1 MAIMADTKTQ
11 SMQDD
16 TVRQLDRI
24 KLGIV
29 SPMANERDTAVDF
42 VKAVL
47 AQCGAFR
54 EVTFF
59 AVLDNKSKDGT
70 VDLLREYAGQEKRLS
85 VVWAPENRCVVDAY
99 VRGYREAM
107 TAQCDW
113 ILEID
118 AGFSHK
124 PEDMPK
130 FFAKIGEGYECIF
143 GSRFCE
149 GAKLSETPLKRK
161 IISKGGTILT
171 NLLMGTRLQDMTSG
185 FEFFSRKAMAR
196 VLDKG
201 IMSKAHFFQTEI
213 KTHCRVFKCVEV
225 PIHYSAPSNS
235 VNNKVLK
242 DAFANLF
249 RLFGKRVTGRL

>member
-1 MAIMADTKTQ
+1 MVARADTKAE
-11 SMQDD
+11 SE
-16 TVRQLDRI
+16 TVRQFERI
-24 KLGIV
+24 RLGIV
-29 SPMANERDTAVDF
+29 TPMANERDTAVEL

-47 AQCGAFR
+47 AQCSAFK

-70 VDLLREYAGQEKRLS
+70 IDLLRELMKAEARLN

-107 TAQCDW
+107 VAGCDW
-113 ILEID
+113 ILEMD

-130 FFAKIGEGYECIF
+130 FFARINEGYECIF
-143 GSRFCE
+143 GSRFCK
-149 GAKLSETPLKRK
+149 GARLSDTPLKRR
-161 IISKGGTILT
+161 IISKGGTILA
-171 NLLMGTRLQDMTSG
+171 NLLVGTKLEDMTSG
-185 FEFFSRKAMAR
+185 FELFSRKAMER
-196 VLDKG
+196 VLEKG
-201 IMSKAHFFQTEI
+201 IMSRAHFFQTEI

-249 RLFGKRVTGRL
+249 RLFRLRMTGRL

>member
-1 MAIMADTKTQ
+1 MTEEKRQ
-11 SMQDD
+11 SSEIA
-16 TVRQLDRI
+16 TVRQLNRI

-29 SPMANERDTAVDF
+29 TPMANERDSAVDL

-47 AQCGAFR
+47 SQCGAFS
-54 EVTFF
+54 EVTYF
-59 AVLDNKSKDGT
+59 AVLDNKCKDGT
-70 VDLLREYAGQEKRLS
+70 VDLLREYAGREKRLA

-107 TAQCDW
+107 AAGCDW
-113 ILEID
+113 ILEMD

-143 GSRFCE
+143 GSRFCQ
-149 GAKLSETPLKRK
+149 GAKLSDTPLKRR

-171 NLLMGTRLQDMTSG
+171 NLLIGTNLKDMTSG

-196 VLDKG
+196 VLEKG

-213 KTHCRVFKCVEV
+213 KTHCRVFRCVEV

-242 DAFANLF
+242 DAFVNLY
-249 RLFGKRVTGRL
+249 RLFKQRITGRL

>member
-1 MAIMADTKTQ
+1 MVEIEKKSSSGETIRELAQIE
-11 SMQDD
+11 
-16 TVRQLDRI
+16 
-24 KLGIV
+24 LGIV
-29 SPMANERDTAVDF
+29 CPMANERDTAVEF

-47 AQCGAFR
+47 AQCQAFKAIK
-54 EVTFF
+54 FF
-59 AVLDNKSKDGT
+59 AVLDNKCKDGT
-70 VDLLREYAGQEKRLS
+70 AQILRQFSSSEERLS
-85 VVWAPENRCVVDAY
+85 VVWSPENRCVVDAY

-107 TAQCDW
+107 NAGCDW

-149 GAKLSETPLKRK
+149 GAKLADTPRKRR

-171 NLLMGTRLQDMTSG
+171 NVLVGTRLKDMTSG
-185 FEFFSRKAMAR
+185 FELFSRKAMGK
-196 VLDKG
+196 VLEKG
-201 IMSKAHFFQTEI
+201 IRSKAHFFQTEI
-213 KTHCRVFKCVEV
+213 KTHCRVFRCVEV

-242 DAFANLF
+242 DAIGNLF
-249 RLFGKRVTGRL
+249 HLFWLRVKGQL

>member
-1 MAIMADTKTQ
+1 MVETKDTAAGTE
-11 SMQDD
+11 
-16 TVRQLDRI
+16 TVRQPERI
-24 KLGIV
+24 RLGIV
-29 SPMANERDTAVDF
+29 TPMANERDTAVEL
-42 VKAVL
+42 VRAVL
-47 AQCGAFR
+47 AQCSAFK
-54 EVTFF
+54 EVRYFT
-59 AVLDNKSKDGT
+59 VLDNKCKDGT
-70 VDLLREYAGQEKRLS
+70 IELLREYARSERRLC

-99 VRGYREAM
+99 VRGYREAV
-107 TAQCDW
+107 AAGCDW
-113 ILEID
+113 ILEMD

-130 FFAKIGEGYECIF
+130 FFAKINEGYDCIF
-143 GSRFCE
+143 GSRFCP
-149 GAKLSETPLKRK
+149 GARLSETPLKRK

-171 NLLMGTRLQDMTSG
+171 NLLVGTRLEDMTSG
-185 FEFFSRKAMAR
+185 FELFSRRAMER
-196 VLDKG
+196 VLEKG

-249 RLFGKRVTGRL
+249 RLFRLRITGQL

>member
-1 MAIMADTKTQ
+1 MAEATNTPRPAQ
-11 SMQDD
+11 
-16 TVRQLDRI
+16 TVRQPEMI

-47 AQCGAFR
+47 TQCNAFKQ
-54 EVTFF
+54 VTLF
-59 AVLDNKSKDGT
+59 AILDNKCKDGT
-70 VDLLREYAGQEKRLS
+70 VDLLWELMHVEPRLH

-107 TAQCDW
+107 DAGCDW

-130 FFAKIGEGYECIF
+130 FFAEIDKGYDCIF
-143 GSRFCE
+143 GSRFCQ
-149 GAKLSETPLKRK
+149 GAKLSDMPLKRT
-161 IISKGGTILT
+161 IISKGGTLLT
-171 NLLMGTRLQDMTSG
+171 NLLLGTKLQDMTSG
-185 FEFFSRKAMAR
+185 FELFSRKAMEK
-196 VLDKG
+196 VLENG
-201 IMSKAHFFQTEI
+201 IVSKAHFFQTEI
-213 KTHCRVFKCVEV
+213 KTYCRAFNCIEV
-225 PIHYSAPSNS
+225 PIHYSDPSNS
-235 VNNKVLK
+235 VNNMVLK

-249 RLFGKRVTGRL
+249 RLFRLRITGRL

>member
-1 MAIMADTKTQ
+1 MVDEKNQ
-11 SMQDD
+11 SAGAE
-16 TVRQLDRI
+16 TVRELDRI

-42 VKAVL
+42 VREVL

-70 VDLLREYAGQEKRLS
+70 VDLLREFGKSEKRLN

-107 TAQCDW
+107 AAGCDW

-124 PEDMPK
+124 PEDMPR
-130 FFAKIGEGYECIF
+130 FFAMIGQGYECIF

-149 GAKLSETPLKRK
+149 GAKLSETPLKRRV
-161 IISKGGTILT
+161 ISKGGTILT
-171 NLLMGTRLQDMTSG
+171 NILVGTRLKDMTSG
-185 FEFFSRKAMAR
+185 FEFFSRKALAR
-196 VLDKG
+196 VLEKG

-249 RLFGKRVTGRL
+249 RLFKLRITGKL